1 MKTSLIAI
9 ILIAASGLLRVS
21 AGESK
26 ILAETGLSLSAIE
39 VPAPEAPKSNQ
50 WLTLRKIQVNTA
62 APEMNDKLVGKLERG
77 HDAYSA
83 VRELYTN
90 GFKAQAYPDNQGGY
104 LIVVDVKG
112 QDAADLAVGLARYY
126 YITEVRVGRKVYEQL
141 FGQASKSA
149 QKGNMWLTLRK
160 ISVNSAQPEANDT
173 LIGVVQHGI
182 AIDKVTRELTE
193 GGFKVKAYP
202 DNTGGY
208 TVIADVKG
216 LDAADYAVGLARY
229 YYITEVRV
237 GQAVYNRIF
246 GPHSAR

>member
-1 MKTSLIAI
+1 MKTSLITI

-26 ILAETGLSLSAIE
+26 ILAEAGLSLPAIE

-90 GFKAQAYPDNQGGY
+90 GFKAQAYQDNQGGY

-126 YITEVRVGRKVYEQL
+126 YITEVRVG
-141 FGQASKSA
+141 
-149 QKGNMWLTLRK
+149 
-160 ISVNSAQPEANDT
+160 
-173 LIGVVQHGI
+173 
-182 AIDKVTRELTE
+182 
-193 GGFKVKAYP
+193 
-202 DNTGGY
+202 
-208 TVIADVKG
+208 
-216 LDAADYAVGLARY
+216 
-229 YYITEVRV
+229 
-237 GQAVYNRIF
+237 QAVYNKIF